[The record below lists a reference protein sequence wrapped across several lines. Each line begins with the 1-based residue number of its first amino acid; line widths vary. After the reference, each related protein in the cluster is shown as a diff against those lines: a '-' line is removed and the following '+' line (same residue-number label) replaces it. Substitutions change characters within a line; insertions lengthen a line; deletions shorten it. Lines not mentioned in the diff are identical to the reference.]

1 MEFLIIIVS
10 NRNCKVCNAAT
21 TDLIDHKNSM
31 EIDLIRHNNSMAAIR
46 LMSSL
51 NIQFSIGNSGS
62 YFASLYEVI
71 HLCLIALFSCDSF
84 DKKVKVFCSRN
95 MQKSRFFIDIICE

>member
-21 TDLIDHKNSM
+21 TDLIDHKNSI
-31 EIDLIRHNNSMAAIR
+31 EIDLIRRNNSMATIR

-62 YFASLYEVI
+62 YFARLYEVI
-71 HLCLIALFSCDSF
+71 HLCLIALFLVTVLIR
-84 DKKVKVFCSRN
+84 K
-95 MQKSRFFIDIICE
+95 